1 MPEPQTNAVGLGTSS
16 ERGINPCAL
25 EESKPGPAAA
35 RELRSKRDQSLLLR
49 DITAVN
55 QLKLTA
61 NGQDG
66 GGGGIQPKAKKL
78 VKECFASS

>member
-1 MPEPQTNAVGLGTSS
+1 MGLGTSS

-66 GGGGIQPKAKKL
+66 GGGGLEFSLRQK
-78 VKECFASS
+78 SW

>member
-1 MPEPQTNAVGLGTSS
+1 MGPGTSS

-66 GGGGIQPKAKKL
+66 GGGGLEFSLRQK
-78 VKECFASS
+78 SW